1 MSNGDLSARIR
12 DLRAERSWSQE
23 HLAGA
28 SGLSLR
34 TVQRVESGYS
44 CASDTLM
51 ALAAAFGIPA
61 AELTKLAPPST
72 ENRRVL
78 GLTDQQAAWIG
89 LALSTPSIL
98 FIAANFAAEWWG
110 LGVAEWYSET
120 ATDNIVIG
128 GPFLLFGPLLAV
140 LLNLVQIV
148 RFDVRHSGGALLVD
162 RLQLRL
168 SAAPVLVVITAGACL
183 AVLGFYL
190 ALENLGHMVAAF
202 VDR

>member
-1 MSNGDLSARIR
+1 MSNNDLAARIR
-12 DLRAERSWSQE
+12 DLRGERSWSQE

-28 SGLSLR
+28 SNLSLR

-61 AELTKLAPPST
+61 AELTRLSPPAV

-78 GLTDQQAAWIG
+78 GLSGRQAAWTG
-89 LALSTPSIL
+89 LALSVPSIV
-98 FIAANFAAEWWG
+98 FIAAGFASELWG
-110 LGVAEWYSET
+110 WSPAVWYAET
-120 ATDNIVIG
+120 AASNAVIG

-148 RFDVRHSGGALLVD
+148 RFDVRHSGGALVVD

-168 SAAPVLVVITAGACL
+168 SAAPVLVVFIAGACL
-183 AVLGFYL
+183 AVLVFYL
-190 ALENLGHMVAAF
+190 ALENLGHMIGGYLGG
-202 VDR
+202 